1 MGELKEKEK
10 AILNVIIDYMK
21 EHHYSPSMREIAS
34 MLDISSTSTV
44 FRHMENLRKKGY
56 ITWELSRPRT
66 IQILKTNA
74 EK

>member
-10 AILNVIIDYMK
+10 AILHVIVDFMRK
-21 EHHYSPSMREIAS
+21 HSYSPSMREIGA
-34 MLDISSTSTV
+34 LVNISSTSTV
-44 FRHMENLRKKGY
+44 FRYMESLRKKGY

-66 IQILKTNA
+66 IQILKTIP